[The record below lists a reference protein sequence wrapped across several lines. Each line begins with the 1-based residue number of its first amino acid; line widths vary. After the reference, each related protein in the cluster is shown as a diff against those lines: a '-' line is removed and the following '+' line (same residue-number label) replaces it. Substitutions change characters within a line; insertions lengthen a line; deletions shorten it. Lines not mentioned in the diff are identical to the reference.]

1 MEHTKEKL
9 SALVR
14 EMQTATTYNKGVYIL
29 NIEFFLDKYSNEMF
43 RAGAFFY
50 ILVESTFFTLFLRV
64 VFVLFLAC
72 ILLGMNKIDGFFQN
86 D

>member
-1 MEHTKEKL
+1 MCRFIQYIVL
-9 SALVR
+9 YASFCAP
-14 EMQTATTYNKGVYIL
+14 YNL
-29 NIEFFLDKYSNEMF
+29 YSEV
-43 RAGAFFY
+43 FY

>member
-1 MEHTKEKL
+1 MLVFFKNGSFCPLFGK
-9 SALVR
+9 SAK
-14 EMQTATTYNKGVYIL
+14 KGAGRGLPENISKQLITIL
-29 NIEFFLDKYSNEMF
+29 YSEV
-43 RAGAFFY
+43 FY

-64 VFVLFLAC
+64 IFVLFLAC